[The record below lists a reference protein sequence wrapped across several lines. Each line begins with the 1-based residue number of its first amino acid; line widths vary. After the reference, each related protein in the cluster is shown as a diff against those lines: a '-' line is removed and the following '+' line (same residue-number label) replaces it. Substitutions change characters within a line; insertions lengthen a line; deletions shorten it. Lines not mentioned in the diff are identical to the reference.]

1 MGTVCGASWTMMTD
15 DAETRLHVTADIH
28 WSLAL
33 VTKYHLQTLGSFIR
47 ILKFYQEDTGYFL
60 ASYLIFGPKNYH
72 IFICR
77 LLVC

>member
-1 MGTVCGASWTMMTD
+1 MGSVCGASWAMMTD

-47 ILKFYQEDTGYFL
+47 ILDFYQEDTGYFL

-72 IFICR
+72 IFIFR

>member
-1 MGTVCGASWTMMTD
+1 MMTD
-15 DAETRLHVTADIH
+15 DVETRLHVTADIH

-47 ILKFYQEDTGYFL
+47 ILDFYQEDTGYFL

-72 IFICR
+72 IFIWR